1 MSEEDKQDCPKC
13 LGAGEVLPTEGHFG
27 TDMCP
32 RCLGKGKLDWI
43 EMVMGVDIYFAIPI
57 LRKYYPMLIAEEIA
71 GVDPMGSL
79 QVKIENKE

>member
-13 LGAGEVLPTEGHFG
+13 LGDGKVMGDYPHSEI
-27 TDMCP
+27 CP
-32 RCLGKGKLDWI
+32 RCLGRGKLDWI
-43 EMVMGVDIYFAIPI
+43 EMIMGVDIYLAIPI